1 MGGRAGGGA
10 AGGMGSGLRGYSGAT
25 QSLYNAIGS
34 GNKSAI
40 GKATEKLKNA
50 ISKMST
56 EQVKAF
62 AASSSDAVFFSS
74 KQNTPKSEY
83 SATTYKYNKTLA
95 KLLNAEANRRT

>member
-1 MGGRAGGGA
+1 
-10 AGGMGSGLRGYSGAT
+10 
-25 QSLYNAIGS
+25 
-34 GNKSAI
+34 
-40 GKATEKLKNA
+40 
-50 ISKMST
+50 MST

-74 KQNTPKSEY
+74 KQNTSKSEY